1 MDNSGCLDLEDD
13 NGECKQDRQ
22 RVRHYMDHFERLCR
36 LCLATER
43 LVNVYSIVQ
52 GRNVFYVRNFVK
64 EGFRLL
70 EQKIDKKDRL
80 PNFICEKCERNLNI
94 LYNFK
99 KKCDASRRVLEKIR
113 DKTIVP
119 DDLREVELLGSAPP
133 AATTNE
139 QGISGRLRRSKKL
152 PQQQNSGEV
161 LKKVSYGTDGFKKH
175 SEFSIVNF
183 I

>member
-1 MDNSGCLDLEDD
+1 MENSGCLDLETLEDD

-80 PNFICEKCERNLNI
+80 PNFICEK
-94 LYNFK
+94 
-99 KKCDASRRVLEKIR
+99 RVLEKIR

-152 PQQQNSGEV
+152 PQLQNSGEV
-161 LKKVSYGTDGFKKH
+161 LKK
-175 SEFSIVNF
+175 
-183 I
+183 